1 MQRKKNFIPKS
12 IAKNRNEDIISLFLT
27 LDIASL
33 NDQIP
38 DEKNFAR
45 IELFR
50 DKVEFKFT
58 TKQLLKIRV
67 LRKNFPFKKNLY
79 FFFLLKE

>member
-1 MQRKKNFIPKS
+1 MKTSF
-12 IAKNRNEDIISLFLT
+12 SLFLT
-27 LDIASL
+27 LDIASV

-50 DKVEFKFT
+50 DKLEFKFT

-67 LRKNFPFKKNLY
+67 
-79 FFFLLKE
+79 

>member
-1 MQRKKNFIPKS
+1 MKTSF
-12 IAKNRNEDIISLFLT
+12 SLFLT

-67 LRKNFPFKKNLY
+67 LRKNFLFKKNLY